1 MNINERIKH
10 VRKNLGLNQAGF
22 GERIGL
28 KQGAISKLEQ
38 DGSTVTDQ
46 NVHMI
51 CDVFGISE
59 QWLRTGE
66 GEMRADSR
74 DTYIKKLAQQ
84 YQLGAAHAGMIEAFL
99 RLTSEQRDSL
109 LAIMRQMVEGADDAD
124 RVAESRPNTQDYDEH
139 AENQPSRAAD
149 PHLTVEEKRA
159 IINRELDAEAA
170 APGKWSA
177 STSANG
183 GAR

>member
-1 MNINERIKH
+1 MAINQRIKDL
-10 VRKNLGLNQAGF
+10 RKELGYNQVDF
-22 GERIGL
+22 GDKIGL
-28 KQGAISKLEQ
+28 KNSAVSKMEQ

-74 DTYIKKLAQQ
+74 STYIKKLAQQ
-84 YQLGAAHAGMIEAFL
+84 YQLGAAHAGLIEAFL
-99 RLTSEQRDSL
+99 RLSSDQRDEL
-109 LAIMRQMVEGADDAD
+109 LAIMRSMVNAADDAD
-124 RVAESRPNTQDYDEH
+124 REETASPAAPAGADRDALPPDH
-139 AENQPSRAAD
+139 A
-149 PHLTVEEKRA
+149 HLTTEEKRA
-159 IINRELDAEAA
+159 IVNSELNAEAA

-177 STSANG
+177 STSSNG